1 MSKHALIVDD
11 SRLACK
17 VMSNLLDGYK
27 ISSDSVYSAEEALVY
42 LQHNQPDMIFLDHT
56 MPGMDGLET
65 IKVIKSNP
73 KTAMVP
79 VMMYTAKEGGV
90 YVGQA
95 RALGAVDVLPKG
107 LEKEHLNE
115 ALLKMGMIESSSAE
129 KESKTE
135 LSKEKVIVQVP
146 PKQEK
151 SDSRS
156 LLQNFWSAKVEP
168 YLNRQKAS
176 QSEELSHS
184 TSSQTRRL
192 TREFHR
198 TLESFEHALMQRME
212 SHDDFLNAQKK
223 EAAFRNKRW
232 MAAGVFAFALI
243 QLVLFRE
250 LLFLSDSNR
259 VLLESV
265 KSQQSKIDSMTSE
278 LVALKQNVNS
288 FEPAQIETVVQNEI
302 SWLTNSLGEKIAE
315 VTPLVGNP
323 ERLQA
328 KTTTGYYFELDRQAQ
343 IQSGL
348 EEQFFLT
355 DNCQGDRFV
364 DAKPGSLLLDR
375 EGQLWYTDRFSQE
388 MQITV
393 QSRLS
398 KEGECSQLSESLVG
412 LRSLLRNHS
421 IETGADE
428 AESYQ
433 LLTSL

>member
-27 ISSDSVYSAEEALVY
+27 ISSDSVYSAEEALEY
-42 LQHNQPDMIFLDHT
+42 LQHNQPDMIFLDHS

-115 ALLKMGMIESSSAE
+115 ALLKMGMIEKPS
-129 KESKTE
+129 
-135 LSKEKVIVQVP
+135 P
-146 PKQEK
+146 PKSEQKELTTVQSPDDSPKDQDK

-156 LLQNFWSAKVEP
+156 LLQNFWSANVEP
-168 YLNRQKAS
+168 YLNRQKVS
-176 QSEELSHS
+176 QSEELNLS
-184 TSSQTRRL
+184 TRSQTRRL

-198 TLESFEHALMQRME
+198 TLESFEHAIMQRME
-212 SHDDFLNAQKK
+212 SHDDFLNAQRN
-223 EAAFRNKRW
+223 ETTHRNKKW
-232 MAAGVFAFALI
+232 VVVGAVVFGLI
-243 QLVLFRE
+243 QLILFRE
-250 LLFLSDSNR
+250 LLFLSESNQR
-259 VLLESV
+259 LLASLEA
-265 KSQQSKIDSMTSE
+265 QQNKISDMTGE
-278 LVALKQNVNS
+278 IVALKQSVNT
-288 FEPAQIETVVQNEI
+288 FEPVQLETIVGHEAL
-302 SWLTNSLGEKIAE
+302 WLTNTNGETIAE
-315 VTPLVGNP
+315 VSLLAGNP

-328 KTTTGYYFELDRQAQ
+328 KTKTGYYFEVDRQGQ
-343 IQSGL
+343 MSSVLQD
-348 EEQFFLT
+348 QFFLT
-355 DNCQGDRFV
+355 ENCQGDRFV
-364 DAKPGSLLLDR
+364 DAKPGSLLVDSER
-375 EGQLWYTDRFSQE
+375 QLWYTDRFSEE

-393 QSRLS
+393 QSKLDS
-398 KEGECSQLSESLVG
+398 DGECIQLSENLVG

-428 AESYQ
+428 DDSYQ
-433 LLTSL
+433 LISSL